1 MALPLI
7 VYTDTTGATRTETVT
22 TASMQIVRE
31 EELEAA
37 GYTVVR
43 G

>member
-1 MALPLI
+1 MAI
-7 VYTDTTGATRTETVT
+7 ATVVYEDSLGITHVETVT
-22 TASMQIVRE
+22 TASMALIRE

-37 GYTVVR
+37 GYKVIH